1 MIEHPVSETTGR
13 GKMSPQA
20 AVGYG
25 NWPDEDGRQTKH
37 RRASRRGAAKRR
49 TLRSHRDGR

>member
-1 MIEHPVSETTGR
+1 MYKVPTSNGR

-37 RRASRRGAAKRR
+37 RRLAKRHSKTK
-49 TLRSHRDGR
+49 TLRSHRMGR